1 VRPGLRFDPLMTA
14 TDQNR
19 PQKPNG
25 NGQQRGALYKLGC
38 HISAWVSDVFAHP
51 AVQLGF
57 ILLCIAWFVS
67 GLSTNLLTAALSI
80 MAITL
85 TQMVLNRQN
94 EREAEAHRRDVAMH
108 AKLDEL
114 IIAVTHAHNDMAGIE
129 DLPEEVIVEL
139 KEETLQKLEEARDE
153 ADEAHRRTPGDA
165 KRSRSA
171 AK

>member
-1 VRPGLRFDPLMTA
+1 MTVQGNNQRPKA
-14 TDQNR
+14 
-19 PQKPNG
+19 NG
-25 NGQQRGALYKLGC
+25 NGKERGALYKLGC
-38 HISAWVSDVFAHP
+38 MISAWVSDVFAHP
-51 AVQLGF
+51 ITQLGF
-57 ILLCIAWFVS
+57 ILLCLAWFLS
-67 GLSTNLLTAALSI
+67 GWPTDLLTAALSI

-94 EREAEAHRRDVAMH
+94 EREAEAHRRDIAMH

-129 DLPEEVIVEL
+129 DLPEDVIVEL
-139 KEETLQKLEEARDE
+139 KEETLQKLEEAIDE
-153 ADEAHRRTPGDA
+153 PDEAHRRMPSDA

>member
-1 VRPGLRFDPLMTA
+1 MTVQGNNQRPKANGKGSPKT
-14 TDQNR
+14 
-19 PQKPNG
+19 NG
-25 NGQQRGALYKLGC
+25 NGSERSALYLLGC
-38 HISAWVSDVFAHP
+38 RISAWVSDMFAHP
-51 AVQLGF
+51 MVQLGF
-57 ILLCIAWFVS
+57 RLLCVAWFLS
-67 GLSTNLLTAALSI
+67 GLSTDLLTATLSI

-94 EREAEAHRRDVAMH
+94 EREAEAHRRDIAMH

-129 DLPEEVIVEL
+129 DLPEDVIVEL
-139 KEETLQKLEEARDE
+139 KEETLQKLEEAIDE
-153 ADEAHRRTPGDA
+153 PGEAHRRMPSDA

>member
-1 VRPGLRFDPLMTA
+1 MNA
-14 TDQNR
+14 TDPNH
-19 PQKPNG
+19 PIKPVANG
-25 NGQQRGALYKLGC
+25 VERSALYKLGC

-51 AVQLGF
+51 TTQLGF
-57 ILLCIAWFVS
+57 IVLCIAWFLS
-67 GLSTNLLTAALSI
+67 GWPTDLLTAALSI

-114 IIAVTHAHNDMAGIE
+114 IIAVTHAHNELAGIE
-129 DLPEEVIVEL
+129 ELPEDVIVEM
-139 KEETLQKLEEARDE
+139 KEETLQKLIDATDE
-153 ADEAHRRTPGDA
+153 PDEAHRRLPGDA
-165 KRSRSA
+165 KRSRRQ